1 MRKGIENMKI
11 VLNHKCNLT
20 KNEFLAYQQ
29 AFAKIKTAHDIVMCP
44 TSLYLPL
51 FHLENI
57 SLGSQDVST
66 YEMGAHTGEIS
77 ASQLKEMNVEY
88 TIVGH
93 SERRSDFDEKDN
105 DIKEKIAKLLAQGI
119 TPILCVGETS
129 KEREKGERIEVIKRQ
144 LSILSSFDTKKII
157 IAYEPVWAI
166 GTGLVPTVEE
176 LDEVLT
182 SIHFSYPESLLL
194 YGGSASDENIEYLK
208 TSQEIDGYLLG
219 GLSLKLEKLQVFLDL
234 C

>member
-1 MRKGIENMKI
+1 M
-11 VLNHKCNLT
+11 
-20 KNEFLAYQQ
+20 
-29 AFAKIKTAHDIVMCP
+29 
-44 TSLYLPL
+44 
-51 FHLENI
+51 
-57 SLGSQDVST
+57 
-66 YEMGAHTGEIS
+66 
-77 ASQLKEMNVEY
+77 
-88 TIVGH
+88 
-93 SERRSDFDEKDN
+93 
-105 DIKEKIAKLLAQGI
+105 
-119 TPILCVGETS
+119 
-129 KEREKGERIEVIKRQ
+129 IKRQ

>member
-1 MRKGIENMKI
+1 M
-11 VLNHKCNLT
+11 
-20 KNEFLAYQQ
+20 
-29 AFAKIKTAHDIVMCP
+29 
-44 TSLYLPL
+44 
-51 FHLENI
+51 
-57 SLGSQDVST
+57 
-66 YEMGAHTGEIS
+66 
-77 ASQLKEMNVEY
+77 Y